1 MPEITLN
8 DEFGQAI
15 VATVHACRVQSVIEI
30 GSWDGLGSTTVLM
43 HALQSQPAPRLTC
56 VEPNPVRHAYL
67 QGVVAEKPWVTTVC
81 RRSVARETMTHREFS
96 DVWRSPYNRLRFD
109 EDTVRQWWNEQRTG
123 PGYLETLTDER
134 WDAALIDGCEFCGI
148 DDFRLLRS
156 RVRVLM
162 LDDVFHAFKCAEAHE
177 QLRRDPKWSCI
188 WSSAFI
194 RNGASIWV
202 RP

>member
-15 VATVHACRVQSVIEI
+15 VATVHACRVQSVIEV

-43 HALQSQPAPRLTC
+43 HALKSQPAPRLTC
-56 VEPNPVRHAYL
+56 VEPDPVRHAYL
-67 QGVVAEKPWVTTVC
+67 QGVVADTPWVTTIC
-81 RRSVARETMTHREFS
+81 RRSVSRETMLHQEFAE
-96 DVWRSPYNRLRFD
+96 VWRSPYNRLRYD
-109 EDTVRQWWNEQRTG
+109 EDTVREWWNEQRTG

-148 DDFRLLRS
+148 DDFHLLKN

-177 QLRRDPKWSCI
+177 QLRRDPKWDCI
-188 WSSAFI
+188 WSSAFC

-202 RP
+202 KQ